1 MDNWEALLLI
11 SAALKTGL
19 LQSVAQKKQTAEE
32 LASATNAYDLRATE
46 IVMEALR
53 ELGLVGRDRSHYELR
68 PAAAPYVDEK
78 NPDFMGNALLH
89 ASRRIENW
97 TKLDKAI
104 KTGKSQSRRRSPEEL
119 AIFVKAMDE
128 FSRERADEVVDLLKK
143 EHPKSKNVLDL
154 GGALGTYSKL
164 FEAKGLEVTLVDTS
178 AVIELAKKELAG
190 SSIKLKAV
198 DFNQK
203 LPKGPFDIILLSNIT
218 HIYKP
223 DKLEH
228 LFQRV
233 GESLSKDGVVGIVDW
248 IRDKSRGASMF
259 AVNMLIHTA
268 GGGTWTL
275 PQYELWLR
283 EAGLRLSSMKSLKES
298 EQKLLIAKKI
308 DSRYFMSS

>member
-32 LASATNAYDLRATE
+32 LASANNYDLRATE

-53 ELGLVGRDRSHYELR
+53 ELGLVGRDRSHYEIR
-68 PAAAPYVDEK
+68 PAAAPYIDEN
-78 NPDFMGNALLH
+78 NPGYMANALLH

-97 TKLDKAI
+97 TKLDRAI
-104 KTGKSQSRRRSPEEL
+104 KTGKSQSKRRSPEEL
-119 AIFVKAMDE
+119 ATFVKAMDE
-128 FSRERADEVVDLLKK
+128 FSRDRASEIVTLLKK
-143 EHPKSKNVLDL
+143 EHPTAKNALDL
-154 GGALGTYSKL
+154 GGALGTYSKI
-164 FEAKGLEVTLVDTS
+164 FKARGLDVTLIDTP

-190 SSIKLKAV
+190 TSIKLIAA
-198 DFNQK
+198 DFNQEF
-203 LPKGPFDIILLSNIT
+203 PEGSFDIILLSNIT

-233 GESLSKDGVVGIVDW
+233 SENLAKDGISGIVDW
-248 IRDKSRGASMF
+248 IRDKSRGAAMF

-283 EAGLRLSSMKSLKES
+283 AAGLRLTAVKQLQES
-298 EQKLLIAKKI
+298 EQKLLIARKI
-308 DSRYFMSS
+308 